1 MATYRP
7 HDYEKDVD
15 LITLLDKKNKLEE
28 AEAYN
33 SPEAIAR
40 KRKAVKAARR
50 LSARQLSTST
60 EYAASPISKLA
71 IRSRADG
78 KSLDFD
84 DAMDPN
90 EINAEVAPEI
100 TAEKTKKKNRRR
112 NRPRVNSTAA
122 LARAQAQKAA
132 GEAAPAPKTDTPKR
146 KAEVVEESTPLS
158 TPQRRSARIK
168 SAKTQQERDEELIS
182 SQLETA

>member
-1 MATYRP
+1 MASYRP

-28 AEAYN
+28 AESYN
-33 SPEAIAR
+33 SPETIAR

-60 EYAASPISKLA
+60 EYAKLPIRPRA
-71 IRSRADG
+71 TQADG

-84 DAMDPN
+84 DAMDPT
-90 EINAEVAPEI
+90 EINADVAPEI

-122 LARAQAQKAA
+122 LARVQAQKAA
-132 GEAAPAPKTDTPKR
+132 GEAAPEPKTDTPKR
-146 KAEVVEESTPLS
+146 KAEVVEESTPMS

-168 SAKTQQERDEELIS
+168 SAKTQQERDEELIL